1 MPLSHPATQSS
12 VGWFLFGHEPSFSAL
27 NARLYGA
34 LAFQRL
40 TGKIVRMSTVWTPL
54 DRIQSKPLVVAVP
67 VRVREMAAALL
78 ILALLGAGWYLT
90 ATPLTVTVDGTAEG
104 VRTHRRTVAPLLAD
118 LGLTVHEQDRLSVD
132 PGSRLTDGLEIRVD
146 RAHPVRILADGR
158 DLVVFSF
165 GETPTE
171 LLADAGIGV
180 DSYDQVVVDG
190 RPARLDAPLA
200 FPEVIAARPTFDR
213 GRAWANLDRAEPV
226 QLRIY
231 RAIPITVDDGDLPFV
246 IRTTA
251 QTVGEALRE
260 AEIVLYLGDRVQP
273 SLGSPVS
280 TGLRVFIQRSIPIA
294 VQVDGQTMKTRTQG
308 ESVADALTEMGI
320 GVAGLDRVEPPLE
333 SKLYDNTEIR
343 IVRVQEEVEVLQDI
357 VPFET
362 IFVPDANI
370 LIDTQ
375 QLVNPGAEGITR
387 HRYRVRYEDGQ
398 EAERVLEDSWIAQE
412 PAQRVIAYGQNIVPR
427 TVNGPN
433 GETITYWRYIK
444 MYATSYSAGTAGV
457 SPDSPWY
464 GLTRTG
470 EPMRDG
476 VVAVDPKIIPLRTQL
491 FIPSYGYG
499 DALDTGSAIRA
510 RRIDLGYSD
519 ANLVLRRGWVDVYLL
534 WPPPPSYQIT
544 WVIPNYPVLPR

>member
-1 MPLSHPATQSS
+1 
-12 VGWFLFGHEPSFSAL
+12 
-27 NARLYGA
+27 
-34 LAFQRL
+34 
-40 TGKIVRMSTVWTPL
+40 
-54 DRIQSKPLVVAVP
+54 
-67 VRVREMAAALL
+67 MAA
-78 ILALLGAGWYLT
+78 ILAVILLWTGWRMT
-90 ATPLTVTVDGTAEG
+90 ATPLTVTVDGVSED
-104 VRTHRRTVAPLLAD
+104 VRTHRRTAAPLLAD
-118 LGLTVHEQDRLSVD
+118 LGLTVHERDRLSVAPD
-132 PGSRLTDGLEIRVD
+132 ARLGDVAVISVE
-146 RAHPVRILADGR
+146 RAHPVRVLADGR

-165 GETPTE
+165 GLTPAQ
-171 LLADAGIGV
+171 LLADAGISV
-180 DSYDQVVVDG
+180 DSYDQVVIDGETVD
-190 RPARLDAPLA
+190 LDAPIPY
-200 FPEVIAARPTFDR
+200 PEVVSARPTYDR
-213 GRAWANLDRAEPV
+213 GRAWANLDRAEPL

-231 RAIPITVDDGDLPFV
+231 RAIPFTVDDGDLPFT

-260 AEIVLYLGDRVQP
+260 AEIVLYLGDKVQP

-280 TGLRVFIQRSIPIA
+280 TGLRVFIQRSVPIQ
-294 VQVDGQTMKTRTQG
+294 VRVDGQTMKTRTQG
-308 ESVADALTEMGI
+308 ATVGDALTEMGI
-320 GVAGLDRVEPPLE
+320 GVSGLDRVEPPLE

-343 IVRVQEEVEVLQDI
+343 VVRVQEDVEVLQDI
-357 VPFET
+357 VPYET
-362 IFVPDANI
+362 IFVPDTNI

-398 EAERVLEDSWIAQE
+398 EAERVLEDSWVAQE

-427 TVNGPN
+427 TTTGPN

-470 EPMRDG
+470 DPMRDG
-476 VVAVDPKIIPLRTQL
+476 VVAVDPKIIPLRTEVY
-491 FIPSYGYG
+491 IPSYGYG
-499 DALDTGSAIRA
+499 DALDTGSAIRS

>member
-1 MPLSHPATQSS
+1 M
-12 VGWFLFGHEPSFSAL
+12 
-27 NARLYGA
+27 GA
-34 LAFQRL
+34 
-40 TGKIVRMSTVWTPL
+40 
-54 DRIQSKPLVVAVP
+54 
-67 VRVREMAAALL
+67 L
-78 ILALLGAGWYLT
+78 ILAALWAIWFVT
-90 ATPLTVTVDGTAEG
+90 ATPLTVTVDGASES

-118 LGLTVHEQDRLSVD
+118 LGLDIHAQDRVSVD
-132 PGSRLTDGLEIRVD
+132 PQARLGDVDEIQVE
-146 RAHPVRILADGR
+146 RAHPVRVLADGR
-158 DLVVFSF
+158 DLVRFSF
-165 GETPTE
+165 GLTPAQ

-180 DSYDQVVVDG
+180 DIYDQVLVDGQVVDQNS
-190 RPARLDAPLA
+190 PIPFPVVAP
-200 FPEVIAARPTFDR
+200 IRPTYDP
-213 GRAWANLDRAEPV
+213 GRAWAMLDRTEPV
-226 QLRIY
+226 QMRVY
-231 RAIPITVDDGDLPFV
+231 RAIPITVDDGTLPFTV
-246 IRTTA
+246 RTTA

-260 AEIVLYLGDRVQP
+260 AEIILYLGDKVQP

-280 TGLRVFIQRSIPIA
+280 TGLRVFIERSIPII
-294 VQVDGQTMKTRTQG
+294 VKVDGQTMKTRIQG
-308 ESVADALTEMGI
+308 STVADALTEMSV
-320 GVAGLDRVEPPLE
+320 GVVGLDQVEPALE
-333 SKLYDNTEIR
+333 SKLYDNTQIH

-362 IFVPDANI
+362 IYVPDPGV

-375 QLVNPGAEGITR
+375 QLVNAGAEGITR

-427 TVNGPN
+427 TVTGPS

-476 VVAVDPKIIPLRTQL
+476 VVAVDPKIIPLRSPVY
-491 FIPSYGYG
+491 IPSYGYG
-499 DALDTGSAIRA
+499 DALDTGSAIRS